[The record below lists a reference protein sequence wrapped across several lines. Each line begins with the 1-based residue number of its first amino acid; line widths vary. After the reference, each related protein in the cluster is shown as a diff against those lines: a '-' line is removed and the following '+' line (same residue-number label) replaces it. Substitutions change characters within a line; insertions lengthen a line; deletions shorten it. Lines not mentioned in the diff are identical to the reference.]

1 VSYVEL
7 STVDAMKR
15 WWVPAAALAVLVM
28 VGCSKEEPTQ
38 PSQPKEEPT
47 QPKNYMPLAVGN
59 WWVYSRVQLDTNG
72 NVKPG
77 MEWRDSTVV
86 VGTVRIA
93 GKTAYALVSYI
104 NGQAVDT
111 TYMAL
116 EGNKLYIYLDTSRMF
131 ESPFRLFGPWMLM
144 VDFSGQSWSTQA
156 QDSVRVDNVDFF
168 EYTGTF
174 IAVARLSGRRVG
186 SEAVQIRERGQTVQA
201 EKFELKLSLIGN
213 FEAQGIR
220 FPVQH
225 EIPVAMWFAENIGQV
240 AYRIGPESVN
250 VQPPPPLPPQQIK
263 VEDGAARVLL
273 NYQVR

>member
-15 WWVPAAALAVLVM
+15 WWIPAAVLAALVM

-59 WWVYSRVQLDTNG
+59 WWVYSRVELDTNG
-72 NVKPG
+72 NEKPG
-77 MEWRDSTVV
+77 TEWRDSTVV

-104 NGQAVDT
+104 DGEAGDT
-111 TYMAL
+111 TCMAL
-116 EGNKLYIYLDTSRMF
+116 EGNKLYIYVPTSDVRDN
-131 ESPFRLFGPWMLM
+131 PFSVFGPWVPM
-144 VDFSGQSWSTQA
+144 VDFSGQSWSTQ
-156 QDSVRVDNVDFF
+156 DSVRLDNVFG
-168 EYTGTF
+168 YTGTF
-174 IAVARLSGRRVG
+174 IGVAQLSGRRVR

-201 EKFELKLSLIGN
+201 EKFELKLNYIGN

-220 FPVQH
+220 IPL
-225 EIPVAMWFAENIGQV
+225 EYELPVAMWFAENIGRV
-240 AYRIGPESVN
+240 ADRTGPGSLN
-250 VQPPPPLPPQQIK
+250 IQLPPPLPPRIK
-263 VEDGAARVLL
+263 FEGEAGVLL
-273 NYQVR
+273 NYQVQ

>member
-1 VSYVEL
+1 MVG
-7 STVDAMKR
+7 AMKR
-15 WWVPAAALAVLVM
+15 WWVPAAALAALVM

-38 PSQPKEEPT
+38 PS

-59 WWVYSRVQLDTNG
+59 WWVYSRVRLDTNG
-72 NVKPG
+72 NVEPG

-104 NGQAVDT
+104 DGEALDT

-174 IAVARLSGRRVG
+174 IAVARLSGRRLG

-220 FPVQH
+220 FPVQY

-250 VQPPPPLPPQQIK
+250 VQPPPPLPPQRMK
-263 VEDGAARVLL
+263 VEGGAARVLL

>member
-1 VSYVEL
+1 
-7 STVDAMKR
+7 MKR
-15 WWVPAAALAVLVM
+15 WWIPSAVLAVLVM

-38 PSQPKEEPT
+38 PS

-72 NVKPG
+72 NEKPG
-77 MEWRDSTVV
+77 TEQRDSTVV

-104 NGQAVDT
+104 DGEAVDT

-116 EGNKLYIYLDTSRMF
+116 EGNKLYMYLDTSRMF
-131 ESPFRLFGPWMLM
+131 ESPFRVFGPWMLV
-144 VDFSGQSWSTQA
+144 VDFSGRSWSTQA
-156 QDSVRVDNVDFF
+156 QDSVRVDGVWLFR
-168 EYTGTF
+168 YRGTF
-174 IAVARLSGRRVG
+174 IGVAQLSGRRVR

-201 EKFELKLSLIGN
+201 EKFELKLNYIGN

-220 FPVQH
+220 IPL
-225 EIPVAMWFAENIGQV
+225 EYELPVAMWFAENIGRV
-240 AYRIGPESVN
+240 ADRTGPGSLN
-250 VQPPPPLPPQQIK
+250 VQLPPLPPQQMK
-263 VEDGAARVLL
+263 VEGGAANVLL

>member
-1 VSYVEL
+1 
-7 STVDAMKR
+7 MKR
-15 WWVPAAALAVLVM
+15 WWIPAAALAALAI

-38 PSQPKEEPT
+38 PS

-77 MEWRDSTVV
+77 TEQRDSTVV

-104 NGQAVDT
+104 DGQAGDT
-111 TYMAL
+111 TYVAF

-156 QDSVRVDNVDFF
+156 QDSVRVDNVELFG
-168 EYTGTF
+168 YTGTF
-174 IAVARLSGRRVG
+174 IGVARLSGRRVG

-201 EKFELKLSLIGN
+201 EKFELKLNYIGN
-213 FEAQGIR
+213 LEAQGIR
-220 FPVQH
+220 IPLQY
-225 EIPVAMWFAENIGQV
+225 EIPVAMWFAENIGRV
-240 AYRIGPESVN
+240 ADRTGPESVN
-250 VQPPPPLPPQQIK
+250 VQLPPPLPPQQKK
-263 VEDGAARVLL
+263 VEDGAAKVLL